1 MIWFSILLIFIV
13 IISLGG
19 IYYINAFN
27 ASYDVYYQVYIDA
40 KAQEDQ
46 FAQESNTVEAVQTE
60 EQVTSETT
68 VQEDVIVSEE
78 VETTTEDYDLDS
90 LSTEQ
95 LNALRDAA
103 LGAVTNSNE
112 NGKSYTK

>member
-1 MIWFSILLIFIV
+1 LI
-13 IISLGG
+13 G
-19 IYYINAFN
+19 
-27 ASYDVYYQVYIDA
+27 
-40 KAQEDQ
+40 K
-46 FAQESNTVEAVQTE
+46 
-60 EQVTSETT
+60 
-68 VQEDVIVSEE
+68 
-78 VETTTEDYDLDS
+78 